1 MTQKAMSR
9 IALACAI
16 ALLPTLGRSADVMP
30 DQLVR
35 DTARQIDQLLT
46 ARTAPGTVDPGLLY
60 ALVDICEEVLPHID
74 FRGMAK
80 SALGPQWRKANASQ
94 RARFTHEF
102 RNLLVRIYAKA
113 LPTGSG
119 QEIVYLPFRVK
130 PGDRT
135 AIVRTEIRK
144 PGAAQNVPINYSFY
158 RHKSIWKV
166 YDITVDGVSLITVFR
181 GTYRERID
189 KEGLDAVIADIAREN
204 REAAYGK
211 KNATAPAAAPEKGET
226 HKP

>member
-1 MTQKAMSR
+1 MTQKIMKK

-16 ALLPTLGRSADVMP
+16 ALLPALGQSADVMP
-30 DQLVR
+30 DRLVR
-35 DTARQIDQLLT
+35 ETAARIDQLLT

-80 SALGPQWRKANASQ
+80 AALGPQWRKASASQ

-113 LPTGSG
+113 LPAGSDR
-119 QEIVYLPFRVK
+119 EVVYLPFRIE
-130 PGDRT
+130 PGART
-135 AIVRTEIRK
+135 AIVRTEIKK
-144 PGAAQNVPINYSFY
+144 PDAAQNVPINYSFY
-158 RHKSIWKV
+158 RHKSAWKV

-211 KNATAPAAAPEKGET
+211 KGANAPGSAPARDET
-226 HKP
+226 R

>member
-1 MTQKAMSR
+1 MSR

-16 ALLPTLGRSADVMP
+16 VLLPTLGRSADVMP

-80 SALGPQWRKANASQ
+80 SALGPQWHKANASQ

-113 LPTGSG
+113 LPAGG
-119 QEIVYLPFRVK
+119 DQEIVYLPFRVK

-144 PGAAQNVPINYSFY
+144 PAAAQNVPINYSFY

-189 KEGLDAVIADIAREN
+189 KEGLDGVIADIAREN

-211 KNATAPAAAPEKGET
+211 KQ
-226 HKP
+226 